1 MKNTQGQQLPMGV
14 TVQEDGVSFSVAA
27 KKGKACCLLL
37 YHAGEKEPCARY
49 PMRQSEGAVY
59 TVKVTDIQSGAY
71 AYEYLMDEEVVTDP
85 YTKAFTKENKSQV
98 LIPEYDWE
106 DDRYPAYAYKDV
118 IAYSL
123 HVRGFTQDS
132 YSKVAHRGTFEGV
145 IEKLPYLKDL
155 GINQIQCMPVY
166 SFLEGKRKPNYWG
179 YGPGYFFAPK
189 NSYSAIS
196 DGVRSLKNMVKAC
209 HEAEIEV
216 VLEMPFCPETPI
228 YQVLDC
234 LRYYRQ
240 EYHIDGY
247 ILNPAAVSTRA
258 AYEDPYLQDCKLM
271 VHHTEF
277 QNVMR
282 RFLKGDEGVVTDVM
296 YQTRKRWDLEGI
308 YNCITTHTGF
318 TLKDLVSYDGKHNEA
333 NGENNQDGPDYNY
346 SWNCGAEGLTRKK
359 AVLELR
365 KNQMRNA
372 MFLLL
377 LSQGVPCIL
386 AGDEFANSQK
396 GNNNVY
402 CQDNPIGWLNW
413 RNLLKEQEMYQFV
426 KQLIKFR
433 KKYRLFHQEK
443 ELLGIDQSGCGM
455 PDVSYHGEMAWR
467 APTEVASRQ
476 IGIYYSSQ
484 DKEEADCFVAYNMHW
499 LEHEFAL
506 PALKKGRKWYRAA
519 STKEGILKELVV
531 LENQRNIE
539 LDEREIVVL
548 VSGKGETV

>member
-209 HEAEIEV
+209 HAAEIEV

-282 RFLKGDEGVVTDVM
+282 RFLKGDEGMVEAVT
-296 YQTRKRWDLEGI
+296 YWLRHLSEKEGSFNYI
-308 YNCITTHTGF
+308 ASHNGF
-318 TLKDLVSYDGKHNEA
+318 TLIDLVSYEGKHNEA

-346 SWNCGAEGLTRKK
+346 SWNCGAEGPSRKK
-359 AVLELR
+359 AVVNLR
-365 KNQMRNA
+365 RGQLYNA
-372 MFLLL
+372 LFLVFLA
-377 LSQGVPCIL
+377 QGTPCLL
-386 AGDEFANSQK
+386 AGGEFGNSQK

-402 CQDNPIGWLNW
+402 CQDNPTGWVNW
-413 RNLLKEQEMYQFV
+413 KKLTTHQELHDFVRDLIAFRKRYKVFHPAQEM
-426 KQLIKFR
+426 
-433 KKYRLFHQEK
+433 
-443 ELLGIDQSGCGM
+443 SGTDTTRCGV
-455 PDVSYHGEMAWR
+455 PDVSYHGEYAWR
-467 APTEVASRQ
+467 IEKEVASRQ
-476 IGIYYSSQ
+476 LGVYYSGTSL
-484 DKEEADCFVAYNMHW
+484 EAEDCYVAYNMHW
-499 LEHEFAL
+499 IRHTFDL
-506 PALKKGRKWYRAA
+506 PSLPKNKKWYLAA
-519 STKEGILKELVV
+519 STKDGIKAEMICLGGQKS
-531 LENQRNIE
+531 IE
-539 LDEREIVVL
+539 IEERTIVVL
-548 VSGKGETV
+548 VAK

>member
-1 MKNTQGQQLPMGV
+1 MKNIQGQQLPMGV

-209 HEAEIEV
+209 HAAEIEV

-247 ILNPAAVSTRA
+247 ILNPAAASTRA